1 MATDGNAV
9 DKVEKDLLE
18 LQAMIENSADL
29 RKLLNNPLI
38 NRSQQQK
45 AILALADKAG
55 FNKLT
60 TQFLG
65 VLAHNRRLLAL
76 ADVIAA
82 FRDAL
87 AKSRGESLAKV
98 QTAFALTPAQT
109 KSLQE
114 QLSKVMGSNVT
125 LEVSVDKD
133 LLGGM
138 IVTVGSKQIDDSVKR
153 KLERLRRAMNAND
166 NAGEK
171 KAV

>member
-1 MATDGNAV
+1 MATEAKVV

-18 LQAMIENSADL
+18 LQAMSDGSADL
-29 RKLLNNPLI
+29 QKLLKNPLI
-38 NRSQQQK
+38 NPTQQQK
-45 AILALADKAG
+45 AILALAEKAE
-55 FNKLT
+55 FQKLT

-65 VLAHNRRLLAL
+65 VLAHNRRLPAL
-76 ADVIAA
+76 SGVIGA

-87 AKSRGESLAKV
+87 AKSRGQALAKV
-98 QTAFALTPAQT
+98 QTAFALSDAQK

-153 KLERLRRAMNAND
+153 KLERLRRAMNANE
-166 NAGEK
+166 NTGEK